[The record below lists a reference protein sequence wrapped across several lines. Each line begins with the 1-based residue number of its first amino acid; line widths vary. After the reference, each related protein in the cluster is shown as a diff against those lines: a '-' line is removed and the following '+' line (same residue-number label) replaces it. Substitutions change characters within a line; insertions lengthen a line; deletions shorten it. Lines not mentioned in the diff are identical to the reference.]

1 MGMGVGEECTC
12 EKAAK
17 PVTAV
22 YDNISTFFSV
32 KALDIFDQSLQHFTI
47 FKCDTTGY
55 YKGDHWTISSHVCDD
70 KKTDIF
76 QGKLENRQSVLVSY
90 HNPNLI
96 KNKAF
101 IFGLC
106 TACILKLKS
115 CVIGTR
121 LRKGVGLSMYLSILL
136 QTAHQSVWSEPFL
149 FFPME
154 VCCSQTEK
162 EAPDLASHCSQM
174 RRKNSLLFHAFA
186 QNYSHSQLATWIQ
199 CRWAFMGQFMS
210 VESGCQTVIFHSPG
224 GKFEPYYLFLYSG
237 CMEMCHLIVHGYYE
251 YDMNTV
257 WLWRSLGPTQ
267 APFHLYSLKQTVL
280 SSLVC

>member
-1 MGMGVGEECTC
+1 MFLLICCAKGMGMGVGEECTC

-136 QTAHQSVWSEPFL
+136 QTAHQSV
-149 FFPME
+149 
-154 VCCSQTEK
+154 
-162 EAPDLASHCSQM
+162 
-174 RRKNSLLFHAFA
+174 
-186 QNYSHSQLATWIQ
+186 
-199 CRWAFMGQFMS
+199 
-210 VESGCQTVIFHSPG
+210 
-224 GKFEPYYLFLYSG
+224 
-237 CMEMCHLIVHGYYE
+237 
-251 YDMNTV
+251 
-257 WLWRSLGPTQ
+257 
-267 APFHLYSLKQTVL
+267 
-280 SSLVC
+280 